1 MFVSKAP
8 YLQNEADTSVVIA
21 GIKSMMKAI
30 QKNPAIEFQVPPANM
45 TVEAYVASVCVL
57 MTLNTIQY

>member
-8 YLQNEADTSVVIA
+8 YLQNEADTGVVVA

-30 QKNPAIEFQVPPANM
+30 QKNPAIEFQVPPTNM
-45 TVEAYVASVCVL
+45 TVEDYVASVSL
-57 MTLNTIQY
+57 TMTLMFGQY